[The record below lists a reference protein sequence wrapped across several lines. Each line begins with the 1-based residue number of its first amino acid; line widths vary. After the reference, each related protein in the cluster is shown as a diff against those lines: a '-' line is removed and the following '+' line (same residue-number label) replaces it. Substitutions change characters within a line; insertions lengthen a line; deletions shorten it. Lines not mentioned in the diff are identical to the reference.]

1 MKPGVHRFEPG
12 RNHTREWSRD
22 MYTHYL
28 REPNG
33 KPALMK
39 DGTPF
44 LYSTEWTA
52 RLAAKYLGM
61 KNRRKYRVAKLP
73 Y

>member
-1 MKPGVHRFEPG
+1 
-12 RNHTREWSRD
+12 
-22 MYTHYL
+22 MYAHYL

-61 KNRRKYRVAKLP
+61 KNKRKYRVAKLP